1 MYVHHLEIRYR
12 PAQAYVGDHIAF
24 RTCLGGA
31 DQADAM
37 REFRKRHFAVDIKQA
52 FAFELFAQLVDHRLQ
67 TAACT
72 GCDDCVTSERK
83 RRAFHPQIRLAVD
96 DYTIALHKR
105 RGGRRELA
113 EAIDFHRDV
122 LIIVA
127 QGEIGA
133 ARTAGVDLCDL
144 PGHPYGR
151 PTLDGHMEFLAEHT
165 YRPRIIRCGFAGK
178 AGKLFRLFEARLWL
192 RLRCHGVV
200 SRSPSHVVKIPP
212 SCGQ

>member
-1 MYVHHLEIRYR
+1 
-12 PAQAYVGDHIAF
+12 
-24 RTCLGGA
+24 
-31 DQADAM
+31 M

-178 AGKLFRLFEARLWL
+178 EGKLFRLFEARLWL